1 MGKDINRHKDYKK
14 QNEQIGKNKEAGITI
29 ITLAVTILII
39 IILASITINAVLGDN
54 GLLSQ
59 AQDAK
64 DLAESTTL
72 ETGDKMN
79 SLLQEYMNVM
89 AEDSGGGI
97 EEPEVDTTPPT
108 VTIIEGEITQNSIA
122 ISVIANDPESGI
134 ASENAYVYYLNGAMY
149 ARNNSSS
156 CTFTNLTAST
166 QYTIKVEVYNGVGIK
181 GESSITLSTSNPPTP
196 TVEDSKGEKFDNT
209 TQVEDASGDTVWIPG
224 GFEIAEDSAND
235 ADDGIVITDG
245 TNEFV
250 WIPVGDD
257 DLAEMYNTTAGNTKL
272 TGVTTTTSIY
282 SKLRVRSGDSS
293 SYTPGAPNTTNI
305 REPDVLSSYDTDS
318 QYYQSILG
326 YGSTK
331 LMADAMVAEY
341 KATYD
346 SIAKYDGFYIG
357 RYELTG
363 TVSSP
368 TVKKGQTVLASQNW
382 YNLKKA
388 CTNVVKTNY
397 AQTTMIYGNQW
408 DEVMDWLVDTGEK
421 TSSQVNSSSTSWGN
435 YGSGSIRTAG
445 YSDSWKANNIY
456 DLAGNCWEW
465 TQEASSTNDRVG
477 RGGND
482 GIMSSNHP
490 ASGRGVVAP
499 TVGYSHV
506 SSRPALYIK

>member
-1 MGKDINRHKDYKK
+1 MKKDKI
-14 QNEQIGKNKEAGITI
+14 IKNKVNTKAHTQADTNRNAGITL

-97 EEPEVDTTPPT
+97 EEPGVDITP
-108 VTIIEGEITQNSIA
+108 
-122 ISVIANDPESGI
+122 
-134 ASENAYVYYLNGAMY
+134 
-149 ARNNSSS
+149 
-156 CTFTNLTAST
+156 
-166 QYTIKVEVYNGVGIK
+166 
-181 GESSITLSTSNPPTP
+181 P

-282 SKLRVRSGDSS
+282 SKLRVRSGDS
-293 SYTPGAPNTTNI
+293 YTPGAPNTINI
-305 REPDVLSSYDTDS
+305 REPDVLSKYDTDS
-318 QYYQSILG
+318 QYYQRILG

-331 LMADAMVAEY
+331 AMADAMVAEY

-346 SIAKYDGFYIG
+346 SIVKYDGFYIG

-363 TVSSP
+363 TVSKP
-368 TVKKGQTVLASQNW
+368 TVKKGQTVLSSQNW
-382 YNLKKA
+382 YNLKQA
-388 CTNVVKTNY
+388 CTNVVNTDY

-421 TSSQVNSSSTSWGN
+421 TDSEVNTNSASWGN
-435 YGSGSIRTAG
+435 YNDSTGNAATGAGTIRPAG
-445 YSDSWKANNIY
+445 YSEYWKANNIY
-456 DLAGNCWEW
+456 DLAGNCMEF
-465 TQEASSTNDRVG
+465 TQEAYYTSSRVR
-477 RGGND
+477 RGGSY
-482 GIMSSNHP
+482 GYSGSSSP
-490 ASGRGVVAP
+490 ASDRSNDYPSNSLSGN
-499 TVGYSHV
+499 

>member
-1 MGKDINRHKDYKK
+1 MKKDKI
-14 QNEQIGKNKEAGITI
+14 IKNKVNTKAHTQADTNRNAGITL

-97 EEPEVDTTPPT
+97 EEPGVDITP
-108 VTIIEGEITQNSIA
+108 
-122 ISVIANDPESGI
+122 
-134 ASENAYVYYLNGAMY
+134 
-149 ARNNSSS
+149 
-156 CTFTNLTAST
+156 
-166 QYTIKVEVYNGVGIK
+166 
-181 GESSITLSTSNPPTP
+181 P

-282 SKLRVRSGDSS
+282 SKLRVRSGDS
-293 SYTPGAPNTTNI
+293 YTPGAPNTINI
-305 REPDVLSSYDTDS
+305 REPDVLSKYDTDS
-318 QYYQSILG
+318 QYYQRILG

-331 LMADAMVAEY
+331 AMADAMVAEY

-346 SIAKYDGFYIG
+346 SIVKYDGFYIG

-363 TVSSP
+363 TVSKP
-368 TVKKGQTVLASQNW
+368 TVKKGQTVLSSQNW
-382 YNLKKA
+382 YKLKQA
-388 CTNVVKTNY
+388 CTNVVNTDY

-421 TSSQVNSSSTSWGN
+421 TDSEVNTNSASWGN
-435 YGSGSIRTAG
+435 YNDSTGNAATGAGTIRPAG
-445 YSDSWKANNIY
+445 YSEYWKANNIY
-456 DLAGNCWEW
+456 DLAGNCREF
-465 TQEASSTNDRVG
+465 TQEAYYTDSRVI
-477 RGGND
+477 RGGICYGSGSRYPASD
-482 GIMSSNHP
+482 RSDYDPISSN
-490 ASGRGVVAP
+490 S
-499 TVGYSHV
+499 SD

>member
-1 MGKDINRHKDYKK
+1 MRKDKIINNRV
-14 QNEQIGKNKEAGITI
+14 NENAHIQANINGSAGITLI
-29 ITLAVTILII
+29 ALVITIVVI
-39 IILASITINAVLGDN
+39 IILATITINFAFGDD
-54 GLLSQ
+54 GLINM
-59 AQDAK
+59 AEEAR
-64 DLAESTTL
+64 DLAANSTDYESNARANL
-72 ETGDKMN
+72 VA
-79 SLLQEYMNVM
+79 YMNEYI
-89 AEDSGGGI
+89 AGLNGGSTGGGVQ
-97 EEPEVDTTPPT
+97 EPEEDTTPPT
-108 VTIIEGEITQNSIA
+108 VTIIEEEITENSIA
-122 ISVIANDPESGI
+122 ISVNANDPESGL
-134 ASENAYVYYLNGAMY
+134 ASENAYVYYLNGAEHT
-149 ARNNSSS
+149 RNNSSS
-156 CTFTNLTAST
+156 CTFTGLTAST
-166 QYTIKVEVYNGVGIK
+166 PYTIKVEVYNGVGIK
-181 GESSITLSTSNPPTP
+181 GEDSITLSTSNPPTP

-421 TSSQVNSSSTSWGN
+421 TDSQVNEDSSSWGN
-435 YGSGSIRTAG
+435 YNT
-445 YSDSWKANNIY
+445 
-456 DLAGNCWEW
+456 
-465 TQEASSTNDRVG
+465 
-477 RGGND
+477 
-482 GIMSSNHP
+482 
-490 ASGRGVVAP
+490 ASGGV
-499 TVGYSHV
+499 YEI
-506 SSRPALYIK
+506 IKM